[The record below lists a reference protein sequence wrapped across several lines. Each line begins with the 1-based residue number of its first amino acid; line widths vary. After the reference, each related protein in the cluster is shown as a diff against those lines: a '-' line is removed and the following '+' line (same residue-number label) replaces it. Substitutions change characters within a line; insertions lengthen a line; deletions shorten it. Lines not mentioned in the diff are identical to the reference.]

1 MEIKFKKLHPNTVLP
16 KLATPGS
23 ACVDLVATEVI
34 TEGLGKVTIKFGFAT
49 EIPQG
54 YKICI
59 APRSSFSHKGW
70 VLGNHL
76 GIIDCDYRGEWMAK
90 FQSIPT
96 RYDDSYGI
104 KMLMPEDFPYKVGD
118 RVAQCWLE
126 EVIAL
131 NFVEA
136 EELNDTVRGT
146 GGFGSTGK

>member
-1 MEIKFKKLHPNTVLP
+1 MEVKFKKLNENTVLP
-16 KLATPGS
+16 LLATPGS
-23 ACVDLVATEVI
+23 ACVDLVATDI
-34 TEGLGKVTIKFGFAT
+34 ISDGLGKKTVFLGFAT

-59 APRSSFSHKGW
+59 SPRSSFTHSGW
-70 VLGNHL
+70 VMQNSPAQ
-76 GIIDCDYRGEWMAK
+76 IDSDFRGEWRIK
-90 FQSIPT
+90 FQAIPT

-104 KMLMPEDFPYKVGD
+104 KMLTPEDFPYNVGD

-136 EELNDTVRGT
+136 EELNTTSRGS